1 MPKIIDMHSHWGTKR
16 GYTLRT
22 PEQLAQQEK
31 TWRSKPRYYSEEE
44 QAQYFRESGVRVIL
58 DLGFDKHLVGEEARE
73 VHDYAFDYQRAHAD
87 CVIGN
92 WIHVDPTTGKPAI
105 DEFERCLRAGAGFCG
120 LAVSGSGS
128 VAASDPS
135 WLPFYKLC
143 IEAGVPA
150 LIFVGTTGAG
160 AGLPGGGGIR
170 LDTTHPRHLDEIAAS
185 HPDLT
190 IIAARPAWPW
200 QDEMIAIMI
209 HKPNV
214 WYELHG
220 WSPKYHTPSLKHEIA
235 RRLQDRVMFGAD
247 FPLFRYERLVADWQA
262 DGYKPEI
269 LEKVFHLN
277 AERFFALH
285 TPKSKGVK
293 V

>member
-1 MPKIIDMHSHWGTKR
+1 MHSHWGTRR
-16 GYTLRT
+16 GYVLRT
-22 PEQLAQQEK
+22 PEELEQQQR

-44 QAQYFRESGVRVIL
+44 QAQYFRDSGVRVIL
-58 DLGFDKHLVGEEARE
+58 DFGFDKHLVGEEARA
-73 VHDYAFDYQRAHAD
+73 VHDYAFEYQRAHSD
-87 CVIGN
+87 CVIGT
-92 WIHVDPTTGKPAI
+92 WIHVDPTAGKIAL
-105 DEFERCLRAGAGFCG
+105 DEFERCLRANAGFCG

-135 WLPFYKLC
+135 WEPFYALC
-143 IEAGVPA
+143 IEAQTPA

-170 LDTTHPRHLDEIAAS
+170 LDTTHPRHLDEVAAS
-185 HPDLT
+185 HPKLT

-220 WSPKYHTPSLKHEIA
+220 WSPKYHTPALKHEIA

-247 FPLFRYERLVADWQA
+247 FPLFQYERLVADWKNE
-262 DGYKPEI
+262 GYTPEV
-269 LEKVFHLN
+269 LDKVFHLN
-277 AERFFALH
+277 AERFFAQH
-285 TPKSKGVK
+285 SSKTGVN

>member
-1 MPKIIDMHSHWGTKR
+1 MKLIDMHSHWGTRR
-16 GYTLRT
+16 GYLLRT
-22 PEQLAQQEK
+22 PEELEQQQR
-31 TWRSKPRYYSEEE
+31 TWGSQPRYYTEEE
-44 QAQYFRESGVRVIL
+44 QATHLRDNGVRVIL
-58 DLGFDKHLVGEEARE
+58 DLFFDKHLVGEEARE
-73 VHDYAFDYQRAHAD
+73 IHDYALAYHRRYPD

-92 WIHVDPTTGKPAI
+92 WINVEPTVGKPAL

-135 WLPFYKLC
+135 WKPFYEMC
-143 IEAGVPA
+143 IDAGVPA

-170 LDTTHPRHLDEIAAS
+170 LDTTHPRHLDEAAAA
-185 HPDLT
+185 HPDLN

-200 QDEMIAIMI
+200 QDEMIAIML

-220 WSPKYHTPSLKHEIA
+220 WSPKYHTPALKHEIA

-247 FPLFRYERLVADWQA
+247 FPLFQYERLVTDWKSE
-262 DGYKPEI
+262 GYTDEV
-269 LEKVFHLN
+269 LNKVFYAN
-277 AERFFALH
+277 AQRFLTQH
-285 TPKSKGVK
+285 PPKRHRLS
-293 V
+293 

>member
-1 MPKIIDMHSHWGTKR
+1 MTTLIDMHSHWGTER
-16 GYTLRT
+16 GYVLRT

-31 TWRSKPRYYSEEE
+31 TWRSKPRYYTEEE
-44 QAQYFRESGVRVIL
+44 QAQYFRASGVRVIL
-58 DLGFDKHLVGEEARE
+58 DLGFDKGLTGAEARE
-73 VHDYAFDYQRAHAD
+73 IHDYTFEYQRTYPD
-87 CVIGN
+87 CIIGN
-92 WIHVDPTTGKPAI
+92 WIHVDPKSGKRARK
-105 DEFERCLRAGAGFCG
+105 EFERCLRAGAGFCG
-120 LAVSGSGS
+120 LAVSSAGSTP
-128 VAASDPS
+128 ASDPA
-135 WLPFYKLC
+135 WEPLYEIC
-143 IEAGVPA
+143 IEAGAPA

-170 LDTTHPRHLDEIAAS
+170 LDATHPRHLDEVAAA
-185 HPDLT
+185 HPRLT

-220 WSPKYHTPSLKHEIA
+220 WSPKYHTPALKHEIA

-247 FPLFRYERLVADWQA
+247 FPLFTYERLVDDWTKE
-262 DGYKPEI
+262 GYAPEI
-269 LEKVFHLN
+269 LEKVFHRN
-277 AERFFALH
+277 AERFFELH
-285 TPKSKGVK
+285 SAATKGVK